1 MPSSPKRKREQRSTD
16 SSDNSSVLSLKR
28 IKEALSIGDSSNCD
42 SSFSL
47 EDSIGEEARQ
57 HTGEAPVP
65 GTAQTPN
72 PVCSP
77 PVCTAPVLTST
88 PGPQNTMNESD
99 KIIDNLAQL
108 LDQKL
113 REQRHELISD
123 MKAAM
128 ATEINDLK
136 IAMTTELE
144 ILKGR
149 LHDVEIEN
157 KALKEQVSVL
167 WQERETNKNNVKNAK
182 THSILNDQYARRA
195 NIIVYGLKETRKEN
209 PTKLVIDTV
218 KDKLQVS
225 LKPSDIEVC
234 HHLGQHTLNRTRPIV
249 VHFKFRDTRWDLMK
263 IRNNLKGS
271 GVSFGEDLCMEMRE
285 LQQKVKNHDSVADC
299 WAWNGKLFAI
309 DNGNKI
315 YTIKYGDNWEEM
327 LSRAPVAET
336 PINEDEAEDY

>member
-57 HTGEAPVP
+57 HTGEAPAP

-88 PGPQNTMNESD
+88 PGPQNTMNEPD

-113 REQRHELISD
+113 REQRHDLISD

-136 IAMTTELE
+136 TAMTTELE

-167 WQERETNKNNVKNAK
+167 WQERETNKNNVTNAK

-209 PTKLVIDTV
+209 PTKLVTDTV
-218 KDKLQVS
+218 KNKLQIS

-234 HHLGQHTLNRTRPIV
+234 HRLGQHTLNRTRPMV
-249 VHFKFRDTRWDLMK
+249 VRFKFKDTKWDLMK
-263 IRNNLKGS
+263 IRKNLKGS

-285 LQQKVKNHDSVADC
+285 LQQEVKNHNSVADC
-299 WAWNGKLFAI
+299 WAWNGKLFAK

-327 LSRAPVAET
+327 LTRAPVAET
-336 PINEDEAEDY
+336 PTNEDEAEDH